1 MIKWAVIK
9 LLSSCEQN
17 NSTTNKFVC
26 FSPKVL
32 QSKHDALLQ
41 RIDELDQEC
50 EELRERVMDIEDE
63 RDELKNILDETR
75 IQTESLTKTL
85 TEKQVGFRSL

>member
-1 MIKWAVIK
+1 
-9 LLSSCEQN
+9 
-17 NSTTNKFVC
+17 
-26 FSPKVL
+26 
-32 QSKHDALLQ
+32 
-41 RIDELDQEC
+41 
-50 EELRERVMDIEDE
+50 MDIEDE